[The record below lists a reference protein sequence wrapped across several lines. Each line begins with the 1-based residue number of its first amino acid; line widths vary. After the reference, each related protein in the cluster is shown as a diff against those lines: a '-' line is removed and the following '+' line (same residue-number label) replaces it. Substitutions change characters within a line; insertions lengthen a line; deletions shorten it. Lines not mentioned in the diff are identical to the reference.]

1 MQEMQRCNL
10 KDRFAG
16 CVHTHA
22 PLRLCT
28 LPPLRMRETSLAT
41 LGFSATLSTL
51 GMTPPWAVAESDR
64 RSHSDHCVIC
74 AEDQSRRRSTLTS
87 TLHAEHISN
96 ATAYEHC
103 TARELEIAATAKC
116 KRSMQGIRA

>member
-10 KDRFAG
+10 KDRLAG

-28 LPPLRMRETSLAT
+28 LPPLKMRETSLAT

-51 GMTPPWAVAESDR
+51 GMTPPWAV
-64 RSHSDHCVIC
+64 V
-74 AEDQSRRRSTLTS
+74 
-87 TLHAEHISN
+87 
-96 ATAYEHC
+96 
-103 TARELEIAATAKC
+103 
-116 KRSMQGIRA
+116 